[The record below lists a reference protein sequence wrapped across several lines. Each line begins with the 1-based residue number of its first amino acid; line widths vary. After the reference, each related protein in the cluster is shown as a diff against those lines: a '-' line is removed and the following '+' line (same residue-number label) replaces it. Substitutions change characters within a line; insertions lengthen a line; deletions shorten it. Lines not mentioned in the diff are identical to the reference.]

1 MRSILRYLGTCDG
14 NMEEGSMRCDCNVSV
29 RMVGEKELRTRCEIK
44 NVNSV
49 RFVMQAI
56 EHEAQRQVD
65 LYENGGQVVQETRLF
80 DANKGTTRTMRSKE
94 EAHDYRYF
102 PDPDLLPLVL
112 LADEVERLRADLPE
126 LPDAK
131 KARFIADLG
140 LGAYDASVLVAEKAS
155 ADYFEEVAA
164 GRDAKTAANWV
175 ISNLF
180 GVLNK
185 LDIDIEESP
194 VSATSLGKLI
204 DLITDGT
211 ISGRIAKDVFQAM
224 VDSGDDPGAIVEKK
238 GMKQITDA
246 GAIEEAVDAVIADNP
261 DKIAEI
267 RAGKDKML
275 GWFVGQVMQMTGGK
289 ANPKMVNDLLREKTR
304 P

>member
-1 MRSILRYLGTCDG
+1 
-14 NMEEGSMRCDCNVSV
+14 
-29 RMVGEKELRTRCEIK
+29 
-44 NVNSV
+44 
-49 RFVMQAI
+49 
-56 EHEAQRQVD
+56 
-65 LYENGGQVVQETRLF
+65 VVQETRLF

>member
-1 MRSILRYLGTCDG
+1 
-14 NMEEGSMRCDCNVSV
+14 
-29 RMVGEKELRTRCEIK
+29 
-44 NVNSV
+44 
-49 RFVMQAI
+49 
-56 EHEAQRQVD
+56 
-65 LYENGGQVVQETRLF
+65 
-80 DANKGTTRTMRSKE
+80 MRSKE

>member
-1 MRSILRYLGTCDG
+1 
-14 NMEEGSMRCDCNVSV
+14 
-29 RMVGEKELRTRCEIK
+29 
-44 NVNSV
+44 
-49 RFVMQAI
+49 
-56 EHEAQRQVD
+56 
-65 LYENGGQVVQETRLF
+65 VQETRLF